1 MGYGPIRRRVLRVV
15 IVPALSLRRERALS
29 AFALWQERR
38 KKQMMRSMKATAAAA
53 FLFVVPT
60 VASALGISI
69 VDVTT
74 SGASTSVLQP
84 GETITFDLR
93 LENGTNEQIN
103 SLEVLVSG
111 FDTPGTTPDVSS
123 GLQLVGGA
131 VATSAFDAITG
142 FGGLTNIR
150 TAPTT
155 RWQLNLFNPEEV
167 RTSLFTAASTT
178 SASGSGSLDNG
189 IDGDL
194 IGNGDVHFRVTYQLM
209 PTTLAT
215 QNIVLNFGTN
225 ADYGAIAVG
234 PTGET
239 LAFQNATYGLTV
251 IPEPGT
257 ALLMGLGLAGL
268 ATRRR

>member
-1 MGYGPIRRRVLRVV
+1 
-15 IVPALSLRRERALS
+15 
-29 AFALWQERR
+29 
-38 KKQMMRSMKATAAAA
+38 MMRSMKATAAAA

-93 LENGTNEQIN
+93 LENATNEQV
-103 SLEVLVSG
+103 SGLEVLVTG
-111 FDTPGTTPDVSS
+111 FDTPGTTAAVSS

-142 FGGLTNIR
+142 LGGLPNVR

-155 RWQLNLFNPEEV
+155 RWQLNLFNPEAV
-167 RTSLFTAASTT
+167 RTSLFL
-178 SASGSGSLDNG
+178 SASLAPSLGDGSQDLGV
-189 IDGDL
+189 DGNL
-194 IGNGDVHFRVTYQLM
+194 VGNGDVHFRVTYQLM
-209 PTTLAT
+209 PTTIAT
-215 QNIVLNFGTN
+215 QNIVLNFGTD
-225 ADYGAIAVG
+225 ATFGAVAVG
-234 PTGET
+234 PGGTV
-239 LAFQNATYGLTV
+239 LPFQNASYALTV

-268 ATRRR
+268 AARRR